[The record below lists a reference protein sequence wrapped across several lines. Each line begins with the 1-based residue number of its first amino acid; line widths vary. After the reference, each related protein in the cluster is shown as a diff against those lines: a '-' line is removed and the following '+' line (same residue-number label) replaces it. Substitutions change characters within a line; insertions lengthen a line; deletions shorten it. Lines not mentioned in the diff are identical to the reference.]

1 MRILRFFL
9 VLIVLLSAVAPAH
22 SQEVIEEIVAIVNDK
37 IITLSEVRAEY
48 ERNYRALRAQF
59 QGEEFDKRLKMVKKG
74 LLDEMIM
81 AILLIQEA
89 TNLGIDIEEQMK
101 MFIDNLKKE
110 NNINSD
116 EELIRILNQQG
127 TTYEDWESTLR
138 ENMLKEA
145 VIVSEVQRS
154 IVIEEAE
161 IVSYYRLHPEE
172 FTELPE
178 FTLKAISLFS
188 DSGNEEEIE
197 EKKREINAKIEAGED
212 FGALASEY
220 TNGPEKEK
228 NGDLGSFKKGDLARE
243 LEEPV
248 ENLKQ
253 GDVTPWIQFRNGWY
267 LLKLVEKK
275 EERVRAFED
284 VRGDIENKIFGEI
297 SQEKFAEF
305 MKELRAKSYIKIL
318 KPNPLD
324 F

>member
-1 MRILRFFL
+1 MRIVRLFL
-9 VLIVLLSAVAPAH
+9 ILIILLSAVSAGH
-22 SQEVIEEIVAIVNDK
+22 SQEIIEEIVAIVNDE
-37 IITLSEVRAEY
+37 IITLSEVREEY
-48 ERNYRALRAQF
+48 ERNYRVLRAQF
-59 QGEEFDKRLKMVKKG
+59 QGEEFDERLELVKKG

-81 AILLIQEA
+81 AILLVQEA
-89 TNLGIDIEEQMK
+89 GNLGINIEEQMK
-101 MFIDNLKKE
+101 MFINNLKKE

-127 TTYEDWESTLR
+127 MSYEDWHSNLR

-145 VIVSEVQRS
+145 VIVSEVQRT

-161 IVSYYRLHPEE
+161 IASYYRLHPEE

-178 FTLKAISLFS
+178 FTLKAITLIS
-188 DSGNEEEIE
+188 DSGNDEEVEA
-197 EKKREINAKIEAGED
+197 KKREINAKIEAGED

-220 TNGPEKEK
+220 SDGPEKEK
-228 NGDLGSFKKGDLARE
+228 NGDLGSFPKGDLARE

-253 GDVTPWIQFRNGWY
+253 GDVTPWIQFRTGWY

-275 EERVRAFED
+275 EERVRPFDE
-284 VRGDIENKIFGEI
+284 VRGDIENKIYSDI
-297 SQEKFAEF
+297 AQEKFEEF

-318 KPNPLD
+318 NPNPLG

>member
-1 MRILRFFL
+1 MRILRPFMI
-9 VLIVLLSAVAPAH
+9 LIVLLSTVSPDH
-22 SQEVIEEIVAIVNDK
+22 GQEIIEEIVAVVNDE

-48 ERNYRALRAQF
+48 EKNYRALRAQF
-59 QGEEFDKRLKMVKKG
+59 RGEEFNKRLELLKKG

-89 TNLGIDIEEQMK
+89 DNLGIDIEERMK

-127 TTYEDWESTLR
+127 STYEGWVSTLR
-138 ENMLKEA
+138 ANMLKDA
-145 VIVSEVQRS
+145 VIVTEVQGK

-161 IVSYYRLHPEE
+161 IASYYRLHPEE

-178 FTLKAISLFS
+178 FTLKSITLFS
-188 DSGNEEEIE
+188 DSGNDEDVEAKKSEIS
-197 EKKREINAKIEAGED
+197 AKIEAGED
-212 FGALASEY
+212 FGTLASEY
-220 TNGPEKEK
+220 ADGPEKEK
-228 NGDLGSFKKGDLARE
+228 NGDLGRYTKGHLARE
-243 LEEPV
+243 LEEQV

-275 EERVRAFED
+275 EERLRPFDEVRS
-284 VRGDIENKIFGEI
+284 DIQSKIFNEI
-297 SQEKFAEF
+297 AQEKFAEY
-305 MKELRAKSYIKIL
+305 MKELKAKSYIKIL
-318 KPNPLD
+318 KPNPLGL
-324 F
+324 